1 MTIENCQNLIIGSG
15 EAGKYLAWT
24 LGKQGQQVVLVERVM
39 IGGSCPNIACLPSKN
54 VIYSAKVASLV
65 GRAAEFGIET
75 GPAHID
81 MARVLRRKQEMVD
94 GLMQLHVGNFKA
106 SGAELVMGE
115 ARFLAPKTV
124 EVALVG
130 GGTRLI
136 RGERVFLS
144 VGSRATRPDVPGLAA
159 AEPMTHVELLNI
171 ARVPEHLVILG
182 GGYVGLEFAQA
193 MRRFGSRVTL
203 IHKGRQL
210 LDRED
215 PDVALALYQLLK
227 DDGIDVLL
235 ETDLRSVEGRS
246 GEHVSLC
253 VQTGSVNYLMKAS
266 DILIA
271 AGRTPNTD
279 RLGADRAGIALDA
292 RGIIVVN
299 DRLETT
305 APDVWA
311 MGDCA
316 GTPHFT
322 HAAFDDFRIV
332 RDNLAGGR
340 RSTRDRLI
348 PYCLFT
354 DPELAHVGLNET
366 QALAANIPYH
376 LARMPMAAILRT
388 RTVAEPRGFLKALV
402 GEDDRILGCTVFG
415 VEANE
420 VVATVHAAMLGNV
433 PYTTLGSAIF
443 THPTVSEGL
452 TMLFATLS
460 NHAATPGDG
469 AKENDR

>member
-1 MTIENCQNLIIGSG
+1 MTMENCRNLIIGSG
-15 EAGKYLAWT
+15 EAGKYLAWN
-24 LGKQGQQVVLVERVM
+24 LGKQGQQVVLVERSM

-75 GPAHID
+75 RPVHID

-94 GLMQLHVGNFKA
+94 GLIQLHVDKFKE

-115 ARFLAPKTV
+115 ARFTAAKTV
-124 EVALVG
+124 EVTLVG
-130 GGTRLI
+130 GGTRVMQ
-136 RGERVFLS
+136 GERIFLN
-144 VGSRATRPDVPGLAA
+144 VGSRAARPDVPGLAE
-159 AEPMTHVELLNI
+159 AEPMTHIELLNI
-171 ARVPEHLVILG
+171 ARLPEHLVILG

-203 IHKGRQL
+203 IHRGKQL
-210 LDRED
+210 LNRED
-215 PDVALALYQLLK
+215 PDVAQVLYQLLK

-235 ETDLRSVEGRS
+235 ETELRSVEGRS
-246 GEHVSLC
+246 GDQVNLR
-253 VQTGSVNYLMKAS
+253 VQSGSVTYLLKAS

-271 AGRTPNTD
+271 VGRTPNTD
-279 RLGADRAGIALDA
+279 RLGAEKVGIALDA
-292 RGIIVVN
+292 YGTIVVN

-322 HAAFDDFRIV
+322 HAAFDDFRVV

-366 QALAANIPYH
+366 RAQAANIPYR

-388 RTVAEPRGFLKALV
+388 RTVSEPRGFLKALV

-420 VVATVHAAMLGNV
+420 IVATVHAAMLGNV
-433 PYTTLGSAIF
+433 PYTTLGNAIF

-452 TMLFATLS
+452 TMLFGTLPD
-460 NHAATPGDG
+460 HPTPSGAG
-469 AKENDR
+469 AKENNR

>member
-24 LGKQGQQVVLVERVM
+24 LGKQGQQVVLVERAM

-75 GPAHID
+75 GPVHID

-130 GGTRLI
+130 GGTRVI
-136 RGERVFLS
+136 QGERVFVS
-144 VGSRATRPDVPGLAA
+144 VGSRAARPDVPGLDA

-227 DDGIDVLL
+227 GDGIDVLL
-235 ETDLRSVEGRS
+235 ETVLRSVEGRS
-246 GEHVSLC
+246 GEKVNLRL
-253 VQTGSVNYLMKAS
+253 QTGSVNYLMKAS

-279 RLGADRAGIALDA
+279 RLGAEAAGVALDA

-322 HAAFDDFRIV
+322 HAAYDDFRIV

-366 QALAANIPYH
+366 QAQAAKIPYR
-376 LARMPMAAILRT
+376 LARMPMASILRT
-388 RTVAEPRGFLKALV
+388 RTASEPRGFLKALV

-420 VVATVHAAMLGNV
+420 IVATVHAAMLGHV

-443 THPTVSEGL
+443 PHPTVSEGL

-460 NHAATPGDG
+460 NHAATLGHG
-469 AKENDR
+469 AKENYR